1 MAQSFHDVE
10 TSLSAADAAKRVQE
24 AVLKEKY
31 GVIDVLNLKQTMA
44 GKGVVYDDEAIVIS
58 VCEPNYAKKFLTLEP
73 TVASCLPCRIS
84 VTTRKGKTTVSVPL
98 PSAAFALFGNAALAK
113 AAAETEPALKRIVE
127 AAKA

>member
-1 MAQSFHDVE
+1 MAQSFHNVE
-10 TSLSAADAAKRVQE
+10 TALSAADAAKRVQD

-44 GKGVVYDDEAIVIS
+44 GKGVAYDDEAIVIS

-98 PSAAFALFGNAALAK
+98 PSAAFALFGNAALSK
-113 AAAETEPALKRIVE
+113 VAAETEPALKRIVE

>member
-1 MAQSFHDVE
+1 MAMSFHNVE

-44 GKGVVYDDEAIVIS
+44 GKGVAYDDEAIVIS